1 MSIPKKVSNRIG
13 QATILFILLWTF
25 LYNFIVKEQGII
37 GSFFTLIDTITED
50 IVMGSSVT
58 LLCVG
63 MILVVFVLTN
73 LYAQILSHP
82 TSFRML
88 ERVVEEE
95 LSQGSFRRLLGRVV
109 CFDREEK
116 GECVYPLR
124 FSSVFISLSII
135 YGMSWIYLLVFSE
148 LLFLFVQGGL
158 NLAVSNI
165 QLLPVI
171 AISVPLSVRLLAYL
185 RYPYVQHCASFL
197 PVACLLLLLVNFLIY
212 LFDTDGQNFF
222 LAPILSDIGLQKTYI
237 HSGIMLAFTPVFLES
252 VFWMIAIFFSSEDDA
267 E

>member
-1 MSIPKKVSNRIG
+1 MRIPKKVSNRIG

-25 LYNFIVKEQGII
+25 LYNLIVKEQGLI

-58 LLCVG
+58 ILSVG
-63 MILVVFVLTN
+63 MIVLVFVLAN
-73 LYAQILSHP
+73 VYAQILSHH

-88 ERVVEEE
+88 ERLVEEE
-95 LSQGSFRRLLGRVV
+95 LYKGQYRRFFQRIL
-109 CFDREEK
+109 CFDREEP

-135 YGMSWIYLLVFSE
+135 YAMSWIYLLVFSE
-148 LLFLFVQGGL
+148 LLYLFVQGGL
-158 NLAVSNI
+158 SVAVSNI

-185 RYPYVQHCASFL
+185 KYPYVQNCASLL
-197 PVACLLLLLVNFLIY
+197 PTACLLLLLVNFLIY
-212 LFDTDGQNFF
+212 LFNTDGQYFF
-222 LAPILSDIGLQKTYI
+222 LAPILSDIGLQKNYI
-237 HSGIMLAFTPVFLES
+237 HSGIMLAFSPVFLES
-252 VFWMIAIFFSSEDDA
+252 IFWMIAIFFSE
-267 E
+267 EEGE